1 MRIAH
6 HHHDHDHHDDHHDHL
21 NNGAAMR
28 IAHGAQLSK
37 SKSVAAFAR
46 TRWSATDVDLRDDV
60 HDDDVDGGDNGDDSD
75 HDDNHDNDDDVDDHY
90 DVDDDAGSL
99 FTLVRR
105 RATS

>member
-1 MRIAH
+1 
-6 HHHDHDHHDDHHDHL
+6 
-21 NNGAAMR
+21 MR

-37 SKSVAAFAR
+37 SKSVTAFAR

-60 HDDDVDGGDNGDDSD
+60 HDDDGDNDDDSN
-75 HDDNHDNDDDVDDHY
+75 HDDNHDNDDDVDDHH

>member
-1 MRIAH
+1 
-6 HHHDHDHHDDHHDHL
+6 
-21 NNGAAMR
+21 MR

-46 TRWSATDVDLRDDV
+46 TRWSATDVHLRDHFHGDE
-60 HDDDVDGGDNGDDSD
+60 VDGGDNDDDSD
-75 HDDNHDNDDDVDDHY
+75 DDDHHDVDD

>member
-1 MRIAH
+1 
-6 HHHDHDHHDDHHDHL
+6 
-21 NNGAAMR
+21 MR

-46 TRWSATDVDLRDDV
+46 TRWSAADVDLRDHILGDE
-60 HDDDVDGGDNGDDSD
+60 VDGGDDDDDSD
-75 HDDNHDNDDDVDDHY
+75 HDDNHDNDDDVDDHH
-90 DVDDDAGSL
+90 VDDDAGSL

>member
-1 MRIAH
+1 MSSPPTEH
-6 HHHDHDHHDDHHDHL
+6 QGHGHDHHDDHHDHL

-46 TRWSATDVDLRDDV
+46 TRWSATDVHLRDHILGDE
-60 HDDDVDGGDNGDDSD
+60 VDGGDDDDDSD
-75 HDDNHDNDDDVDDHY
+75 HDDNHDNDDDVDD
-90 DVDDDAGSL
+90 DAASL

-105 RATS
+105 RAPS